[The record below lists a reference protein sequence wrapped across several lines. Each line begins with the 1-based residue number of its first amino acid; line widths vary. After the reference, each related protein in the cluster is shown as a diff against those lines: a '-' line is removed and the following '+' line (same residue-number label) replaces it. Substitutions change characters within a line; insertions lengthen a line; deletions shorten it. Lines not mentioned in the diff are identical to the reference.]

1 MKTDLRWMLFWSL
14 ILRIF
19 TFFYRSLEKYLIEW
33 NLDFSRGLPVWMDR
47 RLFDI
52 WHTLGLYLTMNCLT
66 STFFCILGI
75 WIRQNTVFGPDMELS
90 PHQTTASKQFLTFNL
105 FCLYL
110 HINSPWWNDHECS
123 IDGKGIPLVDSFSFC
138 SFQDLVWSHSNN

>member
-1 MKTDLRWMLFWSL
+1 MDALLKSHFENFHFFLSVSSKN
-14 ILRIF
+14 ILSSEIF
-19 TFFYRSLEKYLIEW
+19 VIFA
-33 NLDFSRGLPVWMDR
+33 GLPAWMDK

-75 WIRQNTVFGPDMELS
+75 WIHQNTVFDLDMELT
-90 PHQTTASKQFLTFNL
+90 PHQTTASKHFWMFYL

-110 HINSPWWNDHECS
+110 HINSPWWNDHEYS
-123 IDGKGIPLVDSFSFC
+123 IDGKDIPLVDSFSFC